1 MTLKDHE
8 NNTQK
13 KLKKNETKKLYNKLN
28 NSLDSIIC
36 ILHIY
41 IKRKPPVSNF
51 LTFVNTFITILLYKK
66 KEERKRKL
74 FIERK

>member
-8 NNTQK
+8 NNK
-13 KLKKNETKKLYNKLN
+13 KKIKNRNEKNSIKLN
-28 NSLDSIIC
+28 NSLDSFIC

-41 IKRKPPVSNF
+41 RERKPPVSNF

-66 KEERKRKL
+66 REKEKVVYRAK
-74 FIERK
+74 IEK